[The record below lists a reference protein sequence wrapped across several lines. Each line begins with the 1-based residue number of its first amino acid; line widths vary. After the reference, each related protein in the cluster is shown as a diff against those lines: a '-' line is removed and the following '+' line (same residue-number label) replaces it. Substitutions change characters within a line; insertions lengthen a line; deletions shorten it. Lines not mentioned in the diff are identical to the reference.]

1 MAEWKKIIVSGSDAH
16 LASVTASNLTN
27 DQLVIGG
34 AGGALE
40 SSGLTYDGTSLDLT
54 AAAGGVSGSFS
65 GSFEGDGTNLTGL
78 TADFPTNPLGGTSL
92 DAVKFYINDGGDK
105 FLSGS
110 QVDDYVYGGVSGD
123 ATIAADG
130 TLTIADTVIEGAN
143 LSSSVA
149 DGTTIGLSGNT
160 LSVLKVPNA
169 LTDVA
174 GGGLNDFSFDG
185 SSAVSIEVSG
195 AVDLTDNTITKWDD
209 TSGKFVVSSLT
220 DDGTNIT
227 GTTSIQLTGA
237 SSNLSGSFSG
247 SFQGDGSGLTNLGI
261 DTTLEI
267 SGSTGGGTVDLGSEV
282 LQVAGTPNEIETSAA
297 GQVITVGLPDNVTVT
312 SNLTVGGDLIVQGTQ
327 TNLNTTNLDIEDRYI
342 LLNSG
347 SATIGDSG
355 IVFGGANGVAQ
366 QGAAVIWDA
375 SYNSND
381 GRLAIVNDMASNA
394 TGNQTPSYHVAG
406 VYEGTEANAEA
417 AQADHVGNIRVEG
430 TDIFI
435 YV

>member
-149 DGTTIGLSGNT
+149 DGTTIELSGNT

-169 LTDVA
+169 LTDVD

-185 SSAVSIEVSG
+185 SSAVSLEVSG

-247 SFQGDGSGLTNLGI
+247 SFQGDGTGLTGTGGASI
-261 DTTLEI
+261 I
-267 SGSTGGGTVDLGSEV
+267 SGDAADN
-282 LQVAGTPNEIETSAA
+282 QVAVFNSGNTIEGSNDFTWNGSTLAVAGAGTFST
-297 GQVITVGLPDNVTVT
+297 D
-312 SNLTVGGDLIVQGTQ
+312 LTVGG
-327 TNLNTTNLDIEDRYI
+327 NLVVSGDTINANVTNLDIEDRYI

-406 VYEGTEANAEA
+406 VYEGTEANAA
-417 AQADHVGNIRVEG
+417 TAQADHVGNIRVEG